1 MLGVSLQLQDILCGV
16 SLAEL
21 KPELKLE
28 LGAELR
34 SELRSELRPEL
45 RSEAPP
51 VAPAASATRKSP
63 AKPLPSSP
71 TDPP

>member
-28 LGAELR
+28 LGAELGL
-34 SELRSELRPEL
+34 ELRSQL
-45 RSEAPP
+45 RSGAPP
-51 VAPAASATRKSP
+51 VASATRKSP